1 MVRHR
6 RRTTTREKHNLNI
19 WDDSSDVK
27 NMFKGYH
34 WHKELK
40 TELKHLQ
47 LECKLNQQIKRL
59 I

>member
-34 WHKELK
+34 
-40 TELKHLQ
+40 
-47 LECKLNQQIKRL
+47 
-59 I
+59 